1 MSYSRFCAALSW
13 PLLLSLLLAFTAC
26 SGMGAGSD
34 PKETEGAFLFSL
46 PHAINLSAIEDI
58 SVDDTLSSA
67 DGDVALG
74 EDDAGTAEGEE
85 LVISDESVAPPA
97 DKEVPKPK
105 PAAQEA
111 TDEPAVAV
119 VPLSEEA
126 SPDEAA
132 ALSEEPDGE
141 NAPLEEGIAVL
152 RYYLSM
158 VSALGFTLDEEIEP
172 FDEPVSLAVQA
183 GQWKIVAVAEDLD
196 GKPFARC
203 ELNGVS
209 LSVGEEK
216 PVALEWEAL

>member
-1 MSYSRFCAALSW
+1 M
-13 PLLLSLLLAFTAC
+13 
-26 SGMGAGSD
+26 
-34 PKETEGAFLFSL
+34 
-46 PHAINLSAIEDI
+46 
-58 SVDDTLSSA
+58 
-67 DGDVALG
+67 
-74 EDDAGTAEGEE
+74 
-85 LVISDESVAPPA
+85 
-97 DKEVPKPK
+97 
-105 PAAQEA
+105 
-111 TDEPAVAV
+111 
-119 VPLSEEA
+119 SEEA